1 MTAYSSLAV
10 REPMTSAVHSS
21 FSKIAKIQMAGS
33 QIQNVNKWFE
43 KVGEFYNLLILEEG
57 QVLVKSTLAT
67 SMC

>member
-10 REPMTSAVHSS
+10 RDPMTSAVHSS

-43 KVGEFYNLLILEEG
+43 NVGEFCNLLIL
-57 QVLVKSTLAT
+57 
-67 SMC
+67 